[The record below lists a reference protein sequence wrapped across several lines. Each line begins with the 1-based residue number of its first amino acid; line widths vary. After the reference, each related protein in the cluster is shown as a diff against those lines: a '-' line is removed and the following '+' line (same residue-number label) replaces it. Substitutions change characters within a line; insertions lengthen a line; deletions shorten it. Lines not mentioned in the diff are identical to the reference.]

1 MLSFENLLLLKKR
14 IYETAWRTF
23 VYLIKNKI
31 DPIPENYKKFFE
43 KFFEEEATEGNPIK
57 RIFDKSQRVL
67 QRSSENLEQ
76 IATSLH
82 KLEEK
87 TVNIKRFLDE
97 VVGKLEKESLS
108 LRRLKEEIRKVEQ
121 ELEAV
126 SRDRYIDPLTG
137 VWNRLALEEF
147 LPLLPKIAMERNVV
161 VAFIDLNHFK
171 RINDTYGHLVGD
183 AVLKFFATYTKENLK
198 HKDFFARYGGDEF
211 VAILFDIDLEKA
223 KQFFQNLRNS
233 IPPLRLETGEE
244 IKIDFCVGLTVPF
257 GNDRPEEIIHRADI
271 AMYRCKETNKV
282 EIKLK

>member
-1 MLSFENLLLLKKR
+1 MLSFEDLLLLKKK

-23 VYLIKNKI
+23 VHLIKNKI

-76 IATSLH
+76 IATNLH
-82 KLEEK
+82 QLEEK
-87 TVNIKRFLDE
+87 TVSLRRFLDG
-97 VVGKLEKESLS
+97 VVKQLEKESLS

-183 AVLKFFATYTKENLK
+183 AVLKFFATYIKENLK

-223 KQFFQNLRNS
+223 KQFFQKLRNS
-233 IPPLRLETGEE
+233 IPPLRLENGEE